1 MPIKTGYN
9 RQYFG
14 LQIMNDSEMVIGGNT
29 YDSSEIF
36 SNRELSFL
44 AFNERVLELAHDD
57 NVPLL
62 EQLRFLCISS
72 SNLDEFIEVRVAG
85 VKQQLAA
92 GVSTVGVDGL
102 SPQQQLSAISQ
113 RVHRLVESQY
123 TLFNERLLPAME
135 NHGIVFMRRHDW
147 NEKIKLWVED
157 YFESQILPVLS
168 PLALDTAH
176 PFPNLTN
183 KSLNFIINLTG
194 ADAFGRN
201 INYALLRAPR
211 SLPRV
216 IPLPQDVCGHPHGFV
231 FLSSMVHSEMAQLF
245 PGMQPAGVY
254 QFKVTR
260 NSDLYVS
267 NEEVASLRGALAE
280 ELLTRNY
287 GRAVRLEVSEN
298 CPGKTVKFLLRQFDL
313 AEEDLFMVKG
323 PVNLNRLFSIP
334 DEIDRPELK
343 FSSFT
348 PYLSK
353 AFERRSDLF
362 ERIRRVGDLVF
373 HHPYEAY
380 LPIVEFVRQAAHDP
394 DVLAIKQTLYRTGI
408 ESVFVKYLMEA
419 ARAGKDVTVIIEL
432 RARFDEEANIAL
444 AEELEEAGIQVVYGV
459 VGFKT
464 HAKMILVVR
473 RENKKVIRYAH
484 IGTGNYH
491 TSTSR
496 LYTDISLLTIDKQ
509 TTKDIQK
516 VFMQLSGLGKAVN
529 QKKILQSPFTLQSS
543 ILQLVEKEIAFAK
556 EGKKA
561 HIMARMNS
569 LVEPGV
575 VKALY
580 NASQAGVRIDLV
592 VRGICVLRPG
602 VKGLSDNIHVTST
615 LGRFLE
621 HSRVFYFSN
630 NDNPLVYISSAD
642 WMPRNFFARVEV
654 AVPLEGEA
662 AKRVKRECLDAHI
675 MDNTFSWTLAADG
688 MYTRNKPGEGEK
700 PFTAQRWLMVNLG
713 SKRTTPGEEARLPG
727 ENQE

>member
-1 MPIKTGYN
+1 
-9 RQYFG
+9 
-14 LQIMNDSEMVIGGNT
+14 MNNSEIIIDGNT
-29 YDSSEIF
+29 YDSSEIY

-44 AFNERVLELAHDD
+44 AFNERVLELVQDD
-57 NVPLL
+57 TVPLL
-62 EQLRFLCISS
+62 EQLRYLCISS

-85 VKQQLAA
+85 VKQQLAG

-102 SPQQQLSAISQ
+102 SPQQQLTAISQ
-113 RVHRLVESQY
+113 RVHKLVERQY
-123 TLFNERLLPAME
+123 TLFNEHLLPTMA
-135 NHGIVFMRRHDW
+135 NHGIVFIRRHNWD
-147 NEKIKLWVED
+147 EKLKSWAET

-183 KSLNFIINLTG
+183 KSLNFIVNLTG

-201 INYALLRAPR
+201 ISYALLRAPR

-216 IPLPQDVCGHPHGFV
+216 IPVPENVCGHPHGFV

-245 PGMQPAGVY
+245 PGMEPAGVY

-287 GRAVRLEVSEN
+287 GQAVRLEVAEN

-313 AEEDLFMVKG
+313 SEDDLFMVQG

-343 FSSFT
+343 FTSFT

-362 ERIRRVGDLVF
+362 ERLRRVNTLIF

-394 DVLAIKQTLYRTGI
+394 DVLAIKQTLYRTGT

-419 ARAGKDVTVIIEL
+419 SRAGKDVTVIIEL

-444 AEELEEAGIQVVYGV
+444 AEKLEGAGIQVVYGV

-473 RENKKVIRYAH
+473 RENKKVVRYAH

-509 TTKDIQK
+509 TTKDLQK

-529 QKKILQSPFTLQSS
+529 QKKILQSPFTLHSGL
-543 ILQLVEKEIAFAK
+543 LQLIAKEIAFAH
-556 EGKKA
+556 EGKNA

-569 LVEPGV
+569 LVEPNI

-580 NASQAGVRIDLV
+580 DASQAGVKIDLV

-602 VKGLSDNIHVTST
+602 VKGLSENIRVVST

-621 HSRVFYFSN
+621 HSRVFYFLN
-630 NDNPLVYISSAD
+630 NDDPLIYISSAD

-662 AKRVKRECLDAHI
+662 AKRVKRECLDVHI
-675 MDNTFSWTLAADG
+675 MDNSYSWTLGADG
-688 MYTRNKPGEGEK
+688 KYKRNKPEEGEDV
-700 PFTAQRWLMVNLG
+700 FIAQRWLMLNLG
-713 SKRTTPGEEARLPG
+713 SKRTAPSEEARLPG
-727 ENQE
+727 ESEEKQ